1 MRSSLSKHSGNL
13 RLLMGLPSE
22 ILSIPGHSPAIFQSL
37 DKAMDDPK
45 HGVPKQ
51 HLPQRLKEL
60 AQQLISA
67 GPLKMEKATRRV
79 RVLFDG
85 IYLADSTSAYYVWEK
100 KWYPYYYLHTSRLK
114 EGYVRRE
121 TIDKDESVSWAIY
134 KGPTKSLDALMSTKG
149 KLAGLTRFEFRDI
162 GL

>member
-1 MRSSLSKHSGNL
+1 
-13 RLLMGLPSE
+13 
-22 ILSIPGHSPAIFQSL
+22 
-37 DKAMDDPK
+37 MDDPK

-51 HLPQRLKEL
+51 QLPQRLKEL

-100 KWYPYYYLHTSRLK
+100 
-114 EGYVRRE
+114 
-121 TIDKDESVSWAIY
+121 
-134 KGPTKSLDALMSTKG
+134 
-149 KLAGLTRFEFRDI
+149 
-162 GL
+162 